1 MSTSQTILTGPQERT
16 KDNGLGRENEESQ
29 NGMREI
35 FERKGVEGERDRHTH
50 TREIFER
57 KGVQGEGERHTH
69 TERHVHTAVIL
80 FKARSQTK
88 TVPVYTVFFINCNLN
103 YHCLDEA

>member
-29 NGMREI
+29 NGM
-35 FERKGVEGERDRHTH
+35 
-50 TREIFER
+50 REIFER